1 MNPFNIFRS
10 RQAVAEQKASATAG
24 LLNKVET
31 AWMGLPSPQWS
42 GRTYD
47 RMSVE
52 GYRNNVVAHRSIR
65 IIAECAASVPLIL
78 YRGDTRIDR
87 HAALDLLAHPN
98 PSQSGKAFLEALYAY
113 LQIAG
118 NTYVEAVETATGAVG
133 ELYTLRPD
141 RMKVVPGAKGWPA
154 RYDYQVGAAKH
165 SFAVDP
171 ISGESPILHLKTFH
185 PQDDHYGLSPLEA
198 AAYAID
204 IHNAAQGWNKALL
217 DNAARPSGA
226 LVFEPKDG
234 QSGTLS
240 DEQFQR
246 LKDELEENYQGAKN
260 AGRPFLLEGGLKWQQ
275 VAMSPQDMEFIQ
287 SKHVSAREIAL
298 AFGVPPMILG
308 IPGDNTYA
316 NYQEANRALW
326 RLTLLPLIEKTLAAL
341 NVWLLPRFGDDLTL
355 KMDADAVPA
364 LSFEREATWRRV
376 NDAQFLTL
384 NEKRQAL
391 GYEPVPGGDVV
402 TPISSSPLSPSGDG
416 EDHPRPNTMDNS
428 QKGEA

>member
-1 MNPFNIFRS
+1 MNPFNFFRRVKS
-10 RQAVAEQKASATAG
+10 ADEQKASATAG
-24 LLNKVET
+24 LRNSVET
-31 AWMGLPSPQWS
+31 TWMGLPSPQWS
-42 GRTYD
+42 SRTYD
-47 RMSVE
+47 KMSHE
-52 GYRNNVVAHRSIR
+52 GYRNNVIAHRSIR
-65 IIAECAASVPLIL
+65 ILAECAASVPFVL
-78 YRGDTRIDR
+78 YRGDERLNR
-87 HAALDLLAHPN
+87 HPMLDVLKRPN
-98 PSQSGKAFLEALYAY
+98 PSQSGKEFLESLFAFQ
-113 LQIAG
+113 QIAG
-118 NTYVEAVETATGAVG
+118 NAYVEAVETATGAVG

-141 RMKVVPGAKGWPA
+141 RMTIVPGAKGWPA

-165 SFAVDP
+165 SFHVDA
-171 ISGESPILHLKTFH
+171 ISGQSPILHLKTFH

-226 LVFEPKDG
+226 LVFDPKDG
-234 QSGTLS
+234 QSGSLS
-240 DEQFQR
+240 DEQFSR

-341 NVWLLPRFGDDLTL
+341 NGWLAPRFGDDLAL
-355 KMDADAVPA
+355 KVDMDAIPA
-364 LSFEREATWRRV
+364 LAVERETTWRRV

-402 TPISSSPLSPSGDG
+402 LPSSSSPHSPKGNG
-416 EDHPRPNTMDNS
+416 EDHPRPTIT
-428 QKGEA
+428 K